1 MVHNYP
7 YTDFHELNL
16 DYILKLARSSMG
28 LHLEQADKFLKLV
41 NAQGEEISKLQ
52 IYYAQTA
59 LQDDIGNNIDAYII
73 RSAVSGDNLVFTRGN
88 GEAVTITVP
97 YAVKAAKDI
106 RNNDILSYIKNIS
119 VTGTD
124 LIITNGNNDSYS
136 ITVPYAVKAKEDIN
150 GKDITTYVADITTG
164 NDKLIVKDS
173 TGNIIREITVPYAV
187 KAKEDING
195 EDIAATYGAALT
207 ADVTTISLRSKDNT
221 ILSTITVPYA
231 VKALS
236 DTQGNEFL
244 SDYGYNLAVDG
255 NKVALEAHDGS
266 MLNEITVP
274 FAVLATDATNAIES
288 VQISGDE
295 VVFTTYGGQA
305 TRITVPY
312 AVKALKDNLNNTLS
326 HTYIANAVNDPV
338 TGKITFY
345 AQDGSIIAEM
355 IPTVD
360 SAVHDSEGNVIADY
374 VKTIV
379 VDNQSNYVTV
389 THGTGN
395 TDTLVINYANKA
407 WKDTYDNVIGNTYIR
422 RLACEQ
428 DTQTG
433 HYMIVAYNG
442 ELSEL
447 FRFEVLAYSAQT
459 DINGRDITSYVGAV
473 EVDDNDDTNLLVIDG
488 DDTIIN
494 TINGT
499 VTVTPTGTVSGTA
512 VSITDPTITNTVT
525 GTLPSATYT
534 ASTYTLTFDPG
545 TLPTVTS
552 TASGTAATVTDPTF
566 TGDAETEYINF
577 SEV

>member
-1 MVHNYP
+1 MIKGYP

-16 DYILKLARSSMG
+16 DYILSLCRSSMG

-41 NAQGEEISKLQ
+41 NAQGDEISKLQ
-52 IYYAQTA
+52 VYYAQTA

-88 GEAVTITVP
+88 GEAITLTVP
-97 YAVKAAKDI
+97 YAVKASKDI
-106 RNNDILSYIKNIS
+106 RNNDILDYIKNIS
-119 VTGTD
+119 VTGTN

-136 ITVPYAVKAKEDIN
+136 ITVPYAVTAKEDVN
-150 GKDITTYVADITTG
+150 GKDITTYVADVTTA
-164 NDKLIVKDS
+164 NDKLVVKDS
-173 TGNIIREITVPYAV
+173 TGNVIREITVPYAV

-195 EDIAATYGAALT
+195 EDIAATYGALIT
-207 ADVTTISLRSKDNT
+207 SDVITISLRSKDNT

-266 MLNEITVP
+266 MLNKITVP

-295 VVFTTYGGQA
+295 VVFTTHGGQV
-305 TRITVPY
+305 TRITIPY

-326 HTYIANAVNDPV
+326 ETYIANAVNDPN

-360 SAVHDSEGNVIADY
+360 SAVHDAQGNVIADY
-374 VKTIV
+374 IKTIV

-389 THGTGN
+389 THGTGV
-395 TDTLVINYANKA
+395 TDTLIINYANKA

-422 RLACEQ
+422 RLECVQ
-428 DTQTG
+428 DAQTG
-433 HYMIVAYNG
+433 HYVIVAYNG

-459 DINGRDITSYVGAV
+459 DINGRDLTSYVGGV
-473 EVDDNDDTNLLVIDG
+473 EVDSTDSNVINILDG
-488 DDTIIN
+488 EGNTAN
-494 TINGT
+494 TIGLNKT
-499 VTVTPTGTVSGTA
+499 TENVSEVTVMPT
-512 VSITDPTITNTVT
+512 
-525 GTLPSATYT
+525 ATYT
-534 ASTYTLTFDPG
+534 ANTRAVTFN
-545 TLPTVTS
+545 
-552 TASGTAATVTDPTF
+552 SGTVANKTVVSDVTLQ
-566 TGDAETEYINF
+566 
-577 SEV
+577 

>member
-1 MVHNYP
+1 MIHGYP

-16 DYILKLARSSMG
+16 DYILSLCRASMG

-52 IYYAQTA
+52 VYYAQTA
-59 LQDDIGNNIDAYII
+59 LKDDIGNNIDTYII

-88 GEAVTITVP
+88 GEAITITVP

-106 RNNDILSYIKNIS
+106 RDNDILTYIKNIS

-173 TGNIIREITVPYAV
+173 TGTVIREITVPYAV

-195 EDIAATYGAALT
+195 DDIAATYGALLT

-274 FAVLATDATNAIES
+274 FAVLATDATNAIET

-295 VVFTTYGGQA
+295 LVFTTYGGQA

-312 AVKALKDNLNNTLS
+312 AVKALKDDLNNTLS
-326 HTYIANAVNDPV
+326 KTYIANAVNDPN

-360 SAVHDSEGNVIADY
+360 SAVHDAVGNVIADY
-374 VKTIV
+374 VKSII

-389 THGTGN
+389 THGTGV

-422 RLACEQ
+422 RLTCEQ
-428 DTQTG
+428 DADTG
-433 HYMIVAYNG
+433 HYVIVAYNG

-459 DINGRDITSYVGAV
+459 DINGRDITSYIGAV
-473 EVDDNDDTNLLVIDG
+473 EVNGADDRIIDIVNGNDVIVNAIKG
-488 DDTIIN
+488 EVTTTPAGTI
-494 TINGT
+494 
-499 VTVTPTGTVSGTA
+499 SA
-512 VSITDPTITNTVT
+512 S
-525 GTLPSATYT
+525 LPSATYD
-534 ASTYTLTFDPG
+534 ANTYTLTFDPG
-545 TLPTVTS
+545 TLPTFTG
-552 TASGTAATVTDPTF
+552 TASTND
-566 TGDAETEYINF
+566 INF

>member
-1 MVHNYP
+1 MIHGYP

-16 DYILKLARSSMG
+16 DYILSLCRSSMG

-41 NAQGEEISKLQ
+41 NAQGDEISKLQ

-88 GEAVTITVP
+88 GETITLTVP
-97 YAVKAAKDI
+97 YAVKAEKDI
-106 RNNDILSYIKNIS
+106 KNNDILSYIKNIS

-124 LIITNGNNDSYS
+124 LIVTNGNNDSYS

-150 GKDITTYVADITTG
+150 GKDLTTYVADITTA
-164 NDKLIVKDS
+164 NDKLVVKDS

-195 EDIAATYGAALT
+195 EDITATYGALLT
-207 ADVTTISLRSKDNT
+207 SDVTTISLRSKDNT

-236 DTQGNEFL
+236 DNQGNEFL

-255 NKVALEAHDGS
+255 NKVALNAHDGS

-295 VVFTTYGGQA
+295 LVFTTYGGQS

-312 AVKALKDNLNNTLS
+312 AVKALKDNLNNTLTE
-326 HTYIANAVNDPV
+326 TYIANAVNDPN

-360 SAVHDSEGNVIADY
+360 SAVHDAQGNVIADF
-374 VKTIV
+374 VKSIV

-389 THGTGN
+389 THGTGV

-422 RLACEQ
+422 RLECVQ
-428 DTQTG
+428 DAQTG
-433 HYMIVAYNG
+433 HYVIVAYNG

-447 FRFEVLAYSAQT
+447 FRFEVSAYSAQT
-459 DINGRDITSYVGAV
+459 DINGRALTSYVGGV
-473 EVDDNDDTNLLVIDG
+473 EVDTTNTDIINILDGEGNALNNIGLNKTIGTASEVTDAGTAPALVITG
-488 DDTIIN
+488 DTISLDP
-494 TINGT
+494 GT
-499 VTVTPTGTVSGTA
+499 VPTVTPVTVVEDIS
-512 VSITDPTITNTVT
+512 
-525 GTLPSATYT
+525 
-534 ASTYTLTFDPG
+534 
-545 TLPTVTS
+545 
-552 TASGTAATVTDPTF
+552 
-566 TGDAETEYINF
+566 F

>member
-1 MVHNYP
+1 MIHGYP

-16 DYILKLARSSMG
+16 DYILSLCRSSMG

-41 NAQGEEISKLQ
+41 NAQGDEISKLQ

-88 GEAVTITVP
+88 GEAITITVP

-106 RNNDILSYIKNIS
+106 RNNDILDYIKNIS

-124 LIITNGNNDSYS
+124 LIVTNGNNDSYA
-136 ITVPYAVKAKEDIN
+136 ITVPYAVKAKEDVN

-195 EDIAATYGAALT
+195 EDIAATYGALLT
-207 ADVTTISLRSKDNT
+207 TDVTTVSLRSKDNT

-274 FAVLATDATNAIES
+274 FSVLATDATNAIES

-295 VVFTTYGGQA
+295 IVFTTYGGQA

-312 AVKALKDNLNNTLS
+312 AVKALKDSLNNTLTE
-326 HTYIANAVNDPV
+326 TYIANAVNDPN

-360 SAVHDSEGNVIADY
+360 SAVHDAVGNVIADY

-389 THGTGN
+389 THGTGV

-428 DTQTG
+428 DAQTG
-433 HYMIVAYNG
+433 HYVIVAYNG

-459 DINGRDITSYVGAV
+459 DINGRDITSYIGAV
-473 EVDDNDDTNLLVIDG
+473 EVDDNDDTIIKVIDG
-488 DDTIIN
+488 NDNIVNSIK
-494 TINGT
+494 GS
-499 VTVTPTGTVSGTA
+499 VTVTPAGTIS
-512 VSITDPTITNTVT
+512 
-525 GTLPSATYT
+525 GTLPSATYD
-534 ASTYTLTFDPG
+534 ASTATLAFDPG
-545 TLPTVTS
+545 TI
-552 TASGTAATVTDPTF
+552 PTF
-566 TGDAETEYINF
+566 TGTATTDDINF

>member
-1 MVHNYP
+1 MIHGYP

-16 DYILKLARSSMG
+16 DYILNLCRSSMG

-41 NAQGEEISKLQ
+41 NAQGDEISKLQ

-88 GEAVTITVP
+88 GEAITITVP

-106 RNNDILSYIKNIS
+106 RNNDILDYIKNIS

-136 ITVPYAVKAKEDIN
+136 ITVPYAVKAKEDVN

-173 TGNIIREITVPYAV
+173 TGNVIREITVPYAV

-195 EDIAATYGAALT
+195 EDIAATYGALLT
-207 ADVTTISLRSKDNT
+207 TDVTTVSLRSKDNT

-274 FAVLATDATNAIES
+274 FSVLATDATNAIES

-295 VVFTTYGGQA
+295 LVFTTYGGQA

-312 AVKALKDNLNNTLS
+312 AVKALKDSLNNTLTE
-326 HTYIANAVNDPV
+326 TYIANAVNDPN

-360 SAVHDSEGNVIADY
+360 SAVHDAVGNVIADY

-389 THGTGN
+389 THGTGV

-422 RLACEQ
+422 RLTCEQ
-428 DTQTG
+428 DAQTG
-433 HYMIVAYNG
+433 HYVIVAYNG

-473 EVDDNDDTNLLVIDG
+473 EVDANDAKNLLIIDGNDD
-488 DDTIIN
+488 IIN
-494 TINGT
+494 TINGA
-499 VTVTPTGTVSGTA
+499 VTTTPAGTISGTA
-512 VSITDPTITNTVT
+512 VSNSVT

-534 ASTYTLTFDPG
+534 ASTYTLAFDPG

-552 TASGTAATVTDPTF
+552 TVTDPTF
-566 TGDAETEYINF
+566 TGTASTANINF

>member
-1 MVHNYP
+1 MIHGYP

-16 DYILKLARSSMG
+16 DYILSLCRASMG

-52 IYYAQTA
+52 VYYAQTA
-59 LQDDIGNNIDAYII
+59 LKDDIGNNIDAYII

-88 GEAVTITVP
+88 GEAITITVP

-106 RNNDILSYIKNIS
+106 RNNDILTYIKNIS

-124 LIITNGNNDSYS
+124 LIVTNGNNDSYS
-136 ITVPYAVKAKEDIN
+136 ITVPYAVKAKEDVN

-195 EDIAATYGAALT
+195 EDIAATYGALLT

-255 NKVALEAHDGS
+255 NKVALNAHDGS

-274 FAVLATDATNAIES
+274 FSVLATDATNAIES

-295 VVFTTYGGQA
+295 IVFTTYGGRA

-312 AVKALKDNLNNTLS
+312 AVKALKDDLNNTLS
-326 HTYIANAVNDPV
+326 KTYIANAVNDPN

-360 SAVHDSEGNVIADY
+360 SAVHDAVGNVIADY
-374 VKTIV
+374 VKTII

-389 THGTGN
+389 THGTGV

-422 RLACEQ
+422 RLTCEQ
-428 DTQTG
+428 DADTG
-433 HYMIVAYNG
+433 HYVIVAYNG

-459 DINGRDITSYVGAV
+459 DINGRDITSYIGAV
-473 EVDDNDDTNLLVIDG
+473 EVNGADDRIIDIVNGNDVIVNAIKG
-488 DDTIIN
+488 EVTTTPAGTI
-494 TINGT
+494 
-499 VTVTPTGTVSGTA
+499 SA
-512 VSITDPTITNTVT
+512 S
-525 GTLPSATYT
+525 LPSATYD
-534 ASTYTLTFDPG
+534 ANTYTLTFDPG
-545 TLPTVTS
+545 TLPTFTG
-552 TASGTAATVTDPTF
+552 TASTND
-566 TGDAETEYINF
+566 INF

>member
-1 MVHNYP
+1 MIHGYP

-16 DYILKLARSSMG
+16 DYILSLCRASMG

-41 NAQGEEISKLQ
+41 NAQGDEISKLQ

-59 LQDDIGNNIDAYII
+59 LKDDIGNNIDAYII
-73 RSAVSGDNLVFTRGN
+73 RSAVNGDNLVFTRGN
-88 GEAVTITVP
+88 GEAITITVP
-97 YAVKAAKDI
+97 YAVKASKDI
-106 RNNDILSYIKNIS
+106 RNNDILDYIKNIS

-136 ITVPYAVKAKEDIN
+136 ITVPYAVKAKEDVN
-150 GKDITTYVADITTG
+150 GKDITTYVADVTTA
-164 NDKLIVKDS
+164 NDKLVVKDS
-173 TGNIIREITVPYAV
+173 TGNVIREITVPYAV

-195 EDIAATYGAALT
+195 EDITATYGALIT

-236 DTQGNEFL
+236 DNQGNEFL

-255 NKVALEAHDGS
+255 NKVALNAHDGS

-295 VVFTTYGGQA
+295 VVFTTYGGQS
-305 TRITVPY
+305 TRITIPY

-326 HTYIANAVNDPV
+326 ETYIANAVNDPN

-360 SAVHDSEGNVIADY
+360 SAVHDAQGNVIADY
-374 VKTIV
+374 IKTIV

-389 THGTGN
+389 THGTGV

-422 RLACEQ
+422 RLECVQ
-428 DTQTG
+428 DAQTG
-433 HYMIVAYNG
+433 HYVIVAYNG

-447 FRFEVLAYSAQT
+447 FRFEVSAYSAQT
-459 DINGRDITSYVGAV
+459 DINGRDLTSYVGGV
-473 EVDDNDDTNLLVIDG
+473 EVDSTNTDVINILDG
-488 DDTIIN
+488 EGNTVN
-494 TINGT
+494 TIGLNKTTEAVSEVTVLPTASYDATTQTVTFSSGT
-499 VTVTPTGTVSGTA
+499 VTPKTVIA
-512 VSITDPTITNTVT
+512 DIT
-525 GTLPSATYT
+525 L
-534 ASTYTLTFDPG
+534 L
-545 TLPTVTS
+545 
-552 TASGTAATVTDPTF
+552 
-566 TGDAETEYINF
+566 
-577 SEV
+577 

>member
-1 MVHNYP
+1 MIHGYP

-16 DYILKLARSSMG
+16 DYILSLCRSSMG

-41 NAQGEEISKLQ
+41 NAAGEEISKLQ

-88 GEAVTITVP
+88 GEAITITVP

-106 RNNDILSYIKNIS
+106 RNNDILDYIKNIS

-150 GKDITTYVADITTG
+150 GKDITTYVADVTTG

-173 TGNIIREITVPYAV
+173 LGNVIREITVPYAV

-195 EDIAATYGAALT
+195 EDIAATYGALLT
-207 ADVTTISLRSKDNT
+207 TDVTTVSLRSKDNT

-231 VKALS
+231 VKSLS

-255 NKVALEAHDGS
+255 NKIALEAHDGS
-266 MLNEITVP
+266 TLNEITVP
-274 FAVLATDATNAIES
+274 FSVLATDASNAIES

-295 VVFTTYGGQA
+295 IVFTTYGGQA

-312 AVKALKDNLNNTLS
+312 AVKALKDSLNNTLTE
-326 HTYIANAVNDPV
+326 TYIANAVNDPN

-360 SAVHDSEGNVIADY
+360 SAVHDAVGNVIADY

-389 THGTGN
+389 THGTGV

-422 RLACEQ
+422 RLTCEQ
-428 DTQTG
+428 DAQTG
-433 HYMIVAYNG
+433 HYVIVAYNG

-473 EVDDNDDTNLLVIDG
+473 EVDDNDNENLLIIDG
-488 DDTIIN
+488 NDDIIN
-494 TINGT
+494 TINGS
-499 VTVTPTGTVSGTA
+499 VTVTPTGTISGTA
-512 VSITDPTITNTVT
+512 VSNSVT
-525 GTLPSATYT
+525 GTLPSATYN

-552 TASGTAATVTDPTF
+552 TVTDPTF
-566 TGDAETEYINF
+566 SGTASTSNINF

>member
-1 MVHNYP
+1 MIHGYP

-16 DYILKLARSSMG
+16 DYILSLCRSSMG

-41 NAQGEEISKLQ
+41 NAAGEEISKLQ

-88 GEAVTITVP
+88 GEAITITVP

-106 RNNDILSYIKNIS
+106 RNNDILDYIKNIS

-136 ITVPYAVKAKEDIN
+136 ITVPYAVKAKEDVN

-173 TGNIIREITVPYAV
+173 TGTVIREITVPYAV

-195 EDIAATYGAALT
+195 EDIAATYGALLT
-207 ADVTTISLRSKDNT
+207 TDVTTISLRSKDNT

-295 VVFTTYGGQA
+295 LVFTTYGGQA

-312 AVKALKDNLNNTLS
+312 AVKALKDSLNNTLTE
-326 HTYIANAVNDPV
+326 TYIANAVNDPN

-355 IPTVD
+355 VPTVD
-360 SAVHDSEGNVIADY
+360 SAVHDAVGNVIADY

-389 THGTGN
+389 THGTGV

-422 RLACEQ
+422 RLTCEQ
-428 DTQTG
+428 DAQTG
-433 HYMIVAYNG
+433 HYVIVAYNG

-473 EVDDNDDTNLLVIDG
+473 EVDDNDAKNLLIIDG
-488 DDTIIN
+488 NDDIIN
-494 TINGT
+494 TINGA
-499 VTVTPTGTVSGTA
+499 VTTTPAGTISGTA
-512 VSITDPTITNTVT
+512 VTNSVT

-534 ASTYTLTFDPG
+534 ASTYTLSFDPG

-552 TASGTAATVTDPTF
+552 TVTDPTF
-566 TGDAETEYINF
+566 TGTASTANINF

>member
-1 MVHNYP
+1 MIHGYP

-16 DYILKLARSSMG
+16 DYILNLCRSSMG

-41 NAQGEEISKLQ
+41 NAQGDEISKLQ

-88 GEAVTITVP
+88 GEAITITVP
-97 YAVKAAKDI
+97 YAVKASKDI
-106 RNNDILSYIKNIS
+106 KNNDILDYIKNIS

-136 ITVPYAVKAKEDIN
+136 ITVPYAVKAKEDVN

-173 TGNIIREITVPYAV
+173 LGNVIREITVPYAV

-195 EDIAATYGAALT
+195 EDIAATYGALLT
-207 ADVTTISLRSKDNT
+207 TDVTTVSLRSKDNT

-255 NKVALEAHDGS
+255 NKIALEAHDGS

-295 VVFTTYGGQA
+295 IVFTTYGGQA

-326 HTYIANAVNDPV
+326 ETYIANAVNDPN

-360 SAVHDSEGNVIADY
+360 SAVHDDEGNVIADY
-374 VKTIV
+374 VKTII

-389 THGTGN
+389 THGTGV

-422 RLACEQ
+422 RLTCEQ
-428 DTQTG
+428 DAQTG
-433 HYMIVAYNG
+433 HYVIVAYNG

-473 EVDDNDDTNLLVIDG
+473 EVDANDDENLLIIDG
-488 DDTIIN
+488 NDDIIN
-494 TINGT
+494 TINGS
-499 VTVTPTGTVSGTA
+499 VTTTPAGTISGTA
-512 VSITDPTITNTVT
+512 VTNSVT
-525 GTLPSATYT
+525 GTLPSATYD
-534 ASTYTLTFDPG
+534 ASTYTLAFDPG

-552 TASGTAATVTDPTF
+552 TVTDPTF
-566 TGDAETEYINF
+566 TGTASTANINF